1 MCSID
6 YANDQTKG
14 KRLKSL
20 ERRLQWLKYQV
31 EQGAIIFQ
39 YVTSENNLAD
49 LFTKLFPKA
58 RHDFLT
64 SFLVDRERM
73 MLLQY
78 TKELQG
84 CVRLN

>member
-1 MCSID
+1 MCLID

-31 EQGAIIFQ
+31 ERGAFIFQ

-49 LFTKLFPKA
+49 LFTKLFPHK

-64 SFLVDRERM
+64 SFIVDKEKV

-78 TKELQG
+78 ANELQG
-84 CVRLN
+84 CVRLY